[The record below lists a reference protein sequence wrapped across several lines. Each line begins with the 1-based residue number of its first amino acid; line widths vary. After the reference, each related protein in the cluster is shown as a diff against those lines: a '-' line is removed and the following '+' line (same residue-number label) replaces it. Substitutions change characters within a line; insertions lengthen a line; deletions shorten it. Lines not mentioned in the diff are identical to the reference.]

1 MYSDG
6 VGEVIPEG
14 DTIESQ
20 PKWYN
25 LFSLPPLLSQVEEV
39 LRRKAVPN
47 QSQRSVGY
55 RGCL

>member
-6 VGEVIPEG
+6 VGEVVLEG

-25 LFSLPPLLSQVEEV
+25 LFSLPPLLFRVEEV
-39 LRRKAVPN
+39 LRRKAVPD
-47 QSQRSVGY
+47 QSQRSVGH